1 MRPEKTGERTMKT
14 LFARIL
20 VWFLATFLITAT
32 GFMLID
38 AISDPSTNQRRGTRF
53 FLDEARYSYATGGR
67 EGLAAYLERLKTGM
81 GGRGVLTDSTGRD
94 LATGADRSD
103 MLRAAE
109 AATFSFIRYESSPYL
124 YVNDSA
130 GHWFFLERPLVTSG
144 GWAGRLW
151 LMAAIL
157 GLSYVLARHLTAPLR
172 AFQRA
177 VERFGKGDF
186 SARVG
191 LRRRDELGQLART
204 FDHMAEQIQ
213 TLLESQRHLLR
224 DISHELRSPLTRL
237 AIATEL
243 ARSQADSTQ
252 ALDLIE
258 REGNRLND
266 LVGELLSLTRFEN
279 RQTAP
284 QFTSVQLKA
293 MLEDIIEICSVEAAA
308 RDCRLVLDAEADAIL
323 EADEELLRR
332 AVENILRNAVSYAP
346 QGSEI
351 SVSLHAAGDAIR
363 IRVRDNGPGVPPDS
377 LTRIFEP
384 FHRIDP
390 DRNRATGGAGLGL
403 AIAKRA
409 VEVHGGRV
417 TARNSEP
424 GLAVEIELP
433 P

>member
-1 MRPEKTGERTMKT
+1 MKT

-20 VWFLATFLITAT
+20 VWLLATFMITAT

-38 AISDPSTNQRRGTRF
+38 AFSDPAANQRRGTRF
-53 FLDEARYSYATGGR
+53 FLDEARYSYATGGSA
-67 EGLAAYLERLKTGM
+67 GLAAYLDRVKSGL

-103 MLRAAE
+103 MIRAAD
-109 AATFSFIRYESSPYL
+109 AAKFSVMRYESSMYL

-130 GHWFFLERPLVTSG
+130 GNWFFLERPLITGG

-151 LMAAIL
+151 LMAANL
-157 GLSYVLARHLTAPLR
+157 ALCYVLARHLTAPLR

-186 SARVG
+186 TARVG
-191 LRRRDELGQLART
+191 LSRRDELGQLART

-243 ARSQADSTQ
+243 ARSQGDAHQ
-252 ALDLIE
+252 ALDVIE

-266 LVGELLSLTRFEN
+266 LVSELLSLTRFEN

-284 QFTSVQLKA
+284 QFAPVSLKA
-293 MLEDIIEICSVEAAA
+293 MLEDVIEVCSVEASA
-308 RDCRLVLDAEADAIL
+308 RHCLLVMEAETDITLD
-323 EADEELLRR
+323 ADEELVRR
-332 AVENILRNAVSYAP
+332 AAENIVRNAVRHAP
-346 QGSEI
+346 PGSEI
-351 SVSLHAAGDAIR
+351 SVSLSAADNGIR
-363 IRVRDNGPGVPPDS
+363 LCVRDRGPGVPSDS

-384 FHRIDP
+384 FYRIDP

-409 VEVHGGRV
+409 VEVHGGRIS
-417 TARNSEP
+417 ARNADP
-424 GLAVEIELP
+424 GLEVEIELP
-433 P
+433 APGTAHR

>member
-1 MRPEKTGERTMKT
+1 MKT

-38 AISDPSTNQRRGTRF
+38 AFSDPSTNQRRGTRF
-53 FLDEARYSYATGGR
+53 FLDEARYSYATGGS
-67 EGLAAYLERLKTGM
+67 EGLAEYLERLRTGL
-81 GGRGVLTDSTGRD
+81 GGKGVLTDSTGRD

-109 AATFSFIRYESSPYL
+109 AATFSVMRHESSTYL
-124 YVNDSA
+124 YVNDSS
-130 GHWFFLERPLVTSG
+130 GNWFFLERTLIPSG
-144 GWAGRLW
+144 GWTGRLW
-151 LMAAIL
+151 LMAANL
-157 GLSYVLARHLTAPLR
+157 ALCYVLARHLTAPLR

-186 SARVG
+186 TARVG
-191 LRRRDELGQLART
+191 LSRRDELGQLART

-243 ARSQADSTQ
+243 ARAEGDNAQ
-252 ALDLIE
+252 ALDVIE

-266 LVGELLSLTRFEN
+266 LVGELISLARFEN

-284 QFTSVQLKA
+284 RLTLVRLQT
-293 MLEDIIEICSVEAAA
+293 MLEDIVEICSVEASA
-308 RDCRLVLDAEADAIL
+308 RDCRLILDSDADVTF
-323 EADEELLRR
+323 EGDEELLRR
-332 AVENILRNAVSYAP
+332 AAENIVRNAVRYAP
-346 QGSEI
+346 RGSDI
-351 SVSLHAAGDAIR
+351 RVSLHAADNAVR
-363 IRVRDNGPGVPPDS
+363 IRVRDRGPGVPPDS
-377 LTRIFEP
+377 LVRIFEP
-384 FHRIDP
+384 FYRIDP

-409 VEVHGGRV
+409 VEVHGGRI
-417 TARNSEP
+417 TARNTEP
-424 GLAVEIELP
+424 GLEVEIELP
-433 P
+433 Q